1 MTSLGKM
8 FGSVFTGANDF
19 TRSSTPSIISERSAT
34 DNTPNTQENASG
46 KHLSI
51 VTVTLA
57 LSVHLNEVTCEVLA
71 CMYVK

>member
-1 MTSLGKM
+1 MTSLGIM

-51 VTVTLA
+51 TYILTA
-57 LSVHLNEVTCEVLA
+57 L
-71 CMYVK
+71 